1 GIGASRFSAGAQ
13 KYLKSGKKDQIQS
26 FMAAAQGALESGSL
40 SPADLSQALQSDE
53 GFATA
58 LSRLSQAAEAAKASP
73 ADSAA
78 QIRIAGINNRIAA
91 IEAEAQR
98 LQQFQPRSEF
108 GIDALKTRMAFL
120 DAELRS
126 KLTER
131 DQLVT
136 PQINTFA
143 QGTQNITER
152 IDPSTGQPQRIG
164 ASELPVFIQQRGQDV
179 RALIAERGREAR
191 AAAGRAQ
198 SESQFQRSQAAIE
211 SRFQRRPD
219 EFERTM
225 ARAGIEPGS
234 EEFIRA
240 ARIKAR
246 LERGAGSTLDDLL
259 LALGRGG
266 EDPDA
271 PTASVSGAG
280 STVSPAGSTG
290 QVSPAE
296 PPRLERI
303 VGPETAESLRQA
315 LAAMPNPAKQR
326 QAGAVL
332 RALAEGKITREDAI
346 SQLEVI
352 EEEEVSPT
360 GRIQPAE

>member
-13 KYLKSGKKDQIQS
+13 KYLKSGKRAEIQS

-73 ADSAA
+73 AASAA
-78 QIRIAGINNRIAA
+78 QIRIAGINNRIAK

-98 LQQFQPRSEF
+98 LQQFQPRSDF
-108 GIDALKTRMAFL
+108 GINALKTRMAFL

-152 IDPSTGQPQRIG
+152 IDPSTGQPIQIG

-179 RALIAERGREAR
+179 RALIAEKGREAR
-191 AAAGRAQ
+191 AAASRAQ
-198 SESQFQRSQAAIE
+198 SESQFSRSQAAIE
-211 SRFQRRPD
+211 SRFQRRPASD

-246 LERGAGSTLDDLL
+246 LERGAGGTLDDLL
-259 LALGRGG
+259 LALGQ
-266 EDPDA
+266 
-271 PTASVSGAG
+271 S
-280 STVSPAGSTG
+280 GSTG
-290 QVSPAE
+290 QVSPGGEDSVAGKPVSQAE

-315 LAAMPNPAKQR
+315 LAAMTNPAKQR

-332 RALAEGKITREDAI
+332 RALAEGKITREDAV

-360 GRIQPAE
+360 GLIQPAE